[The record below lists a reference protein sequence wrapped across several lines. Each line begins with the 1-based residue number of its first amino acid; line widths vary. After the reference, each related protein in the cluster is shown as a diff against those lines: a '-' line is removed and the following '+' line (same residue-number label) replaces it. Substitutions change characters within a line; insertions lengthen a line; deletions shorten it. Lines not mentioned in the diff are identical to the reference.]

1 MENIRQS
8 LRTDVFS
15 SESNTEIV
23 TKTQNVQN
31 VRTKIIEFKIQRGQ
45 VVRVQNQTSTIKGV
59 KRGVALIF
67 DPRKSDNNPISR
79 SSRLYISVEGPGAEF
94 EKFVRRVPI
103 APWLQLSLE
112 SQSDENFKARL
123 CEALDLNVDEIVLRE
138 GTLIQ
143 FQLLSPDVIS
153 WTNSYLEL
161 PINIENI

>member
-1 MENIRQS
+1 MRQIN
-8 LRTDVFS
+8 RTDVFS

-23 TKTQNVQN
+23 TLTANTAN
-31 VRTKIIEFKIQRGQ
+31 VRTKIAEFKVQRGQ
-45 VVRVQNQTSTIKGV
+45 VVRVDNLTSTIKGV
-59 KRGVALIF
+59 KKGVALIF
-67 DPRKSDNNPISR
+67 DPRKADGNPISR

-138 GTLIQ
+138 GTMIQ
-143 FQLLSPDVIS
+143 FQLVSPDVIN
-153 WTNSYLEL
+153 WGNSYLEL
-161 PINIENI
+161 PISIENI